1 MNLYYKVMQVVA
13 LMLLLMLGASA
24 VFSAPERE
32 DKNPLGCLDLGY
44 QFTLKTLD
52 LKPQTEEGNPSLYFM
67 FNQTSN
73 PIQLSQMRSATDTE
87 EMSNNHVIPPQQWA
101 VLATDHRF
109 VKYACSVA
117 DVKAIY
123 GQVVDCA
130 QSLKVCNF
138 VRVKYGLN
146 NRGNFW
152 MVSGANKNSAL
163 RAVTLYGVIA
173 R

>member
-1 MNLYYKVMQVVA
+1 MFP
-13 LMLLLMLGASA
+13 LMLVTST

-32 DKNPLGCLDLGY
+32 DKNPLGCRDLGY

-52 LKPQTEEGNPSLYFM
+52 LKPEAEEGNPSLYFM
-67 FNQTSN
+67 FNQTSK
-73 PIQLSQMRSATDTE
+73 PIQLSQMRAEGDTE
-87 EMSNNHVIPPQQWA
+87 QLSINHVIPPQQWA
-101 VLATDHRF
+101 VLATDHKF
-109 VKYACSVA
+109 VKYACSVS
-117 DVKAIY
+117 DGKAIY

-138 VRVKYGLN
+138 ARVKYGLN

-152 MVSGANKNSAL
+152 MVSGTNKSSAL
-163 RAVTLYGVIA
+163 RGVTVYGVIA